1 MYQDFDDSEENEGL
15 SEALRSQHRAAIERS
30 KSEFIQGCYDAYDL
44 LVKKGPEVLEE
55 TNPKEIQKAINRMTQ
70 LFLMKEEYERC
81 SFLKQYVKA
90 HMPEF
95 EITPDKNLIKELSI

>member
-1 MYQDFDDSEENEGL
+1 
-15 SEALRSQHRAAIERS
+15 
-30 KSEFIQGCYDAYDL
+30 
-44 LVKKGPEVLEE
+44 
-55 TNPKEIQKAINRMTQ
+55 MTQ